1 MKAKIINIEYPV
13 RYDAMINCEAFRQG
27 PRITYQS
34 PAERMPPA
42 TQNPSR
48 LRRNWI
54 SAPSQ
59 NRGSEMNESEYYA
72 GEISDA
78 ELNAIA
84 DAGDC
89 YLEESGF
96 YLMPSNGEIRQMLY
110 EGNTF
115 LELDRMN
122 AKPFKDDPDDFE
134 RWLRGG
140 LEWKWT

>member
-1 MKAKIINIEYPV
+1 
-13 RYDAMINCEAFRQG
+13 
-27 PRITYQS
+27 
-34 PAERMPPA
+34 
-42 TQNPSR
+42 
-48 LRRNWI
+48 
-54 SAPSQ
+54 
-59 NRGSEMNESEYYA
+59 MNESEYYA

-96 YLMPSNGEIRQMLY
+96 YLMPSKGEIRQMLY

-122 AKPFKDDPDDFE
+122 TKPFKDNPDDFE
-134 RWLRGG
+134 RWLRG
-140 LEWKWT
+140 EQE